1 MSRLLADRYRV
12 AERIGTGGS
21 AVVHAGIDE
30 HLGRPVAIK
39 MLDGRAAA
47 DADPAGRGRFLRE
60 ARTAA
65 SFVHPNA
72 VTTFDAG
79 EDDDT
84 LFMVMELVEGPTLA
98 AHLAG
103 GTGPLP
109 VVDALAIADQVLAA
123 LAAAHE
129 QGIVHRD
136 VKPANI
142 LVTADGCAKLAD
154 FGIARRFDDLDAAL
168 TGTGLVL
175 GTPRYLTPE
184 QVQGKPTGPATDVY
198 AAGLLLFEM
207 LSGEV
212 PLVGDT
218 PAATAVIRQTQSVP
232 DLRELRPEVPKAV
245 VRVVERALARHADSR
260 FADAGAFR
268 SELRRAVGY
277 DGRTAPLPFTVRTPA
292 LVATTRVLAGG
303 LTASMSQVETRAG
316 AVPDVDGPP
325 TRATPVRNRW
335 ATHGRSLL
343 AAAAVVLLGFAVVAT
358 GLADGDL
365 AELAAGVE
373 AEGADSTGADPL
385 EEAVAVSNV
394 APASGLWDVVAQMR
408 ARVRD
413 GLVASAVAE
422 EVRLRLDAPSVEPVE
437 VEPVAAVEGASH
449 PAPAAPRHDDGPPRP
464 HDHAERRGP
473 PAHAGRGGP
482 PPGRGP
488 DRP

>member
-1 MSRLLADRYRV
+1 
-12 AERIGTGGS
+12 
-21 AVVHAGIDE
+21 
-30 HLGRPVAIK
+30 
-39 MLDGRAAA
+39 
-47 DADPAGRGRFLRE
+47 
-60 ARTAA
+60 AA

-142 LVTADGCAKLAD
+142 LLTADGCAKLAD

-218 PAATAVIRQTQSVP
+218 PAATAVIR
-232 DLRELRPEVPKAV
+232 
-245 VRVVERALARHADSR
+245 
-260 FADAGAFR
+260 
-268 SELRRAVGY
+268 SE
-277 DGRTAPLPFTVRTPA
+277 
-292 LVATTRVLAGG
+292 
-303 LTASMSQVETRAG
+303 
-316 AVPDVDGPP
+316 
-325 TRATPVRNRW
+325 
-335 ATHGRSLL
+335 
-343 AAAAVVLLGFAVVAT
+343 
-358 GLADGDL
+358 
-365 AELAAGVE
+365 
-373 AEGADSTGADPL
+373 
-385 EEAVAVSNV
+385 
-394 APASGLWDVVAQMR
+394 
-408 ARVRD
+408 
-413 GLVASAVAE
+413 
-422 EVRLRLDAPSVEPVE
+422 
-437 VEPVAAVEGASH
+437 
-449 PAPAAPRHDDGPPRP
+449 
-464 HDHAERRGP
+464 ERRVG
-473 PAHAGRGGP
+473 
-482 PPGRGP
+482 
-488 DRP
+488 